1 MQLRA
6 LMIVNPEVAFFTR
19 VDMTIDYNQMFDSDI
34 IIDLEILIDVVA
46 DLPMA
51 INWANNRMKSIVAD
65 NRFKKSDAIIIVINS
80 VFH

>member
-34 IIDLEILIDVVA
+34 IIDLEILIDVVLCRLT
-46 DLPMA
+46 DGNQLGE
-51 INWANNRMKSIVAD
+51 
-65 NRFKKSDAIIIVINS
+65 
-80 VFH
+80 